1 MTFFSSKQHRF
12 QSDGFQYYVPLKA
25 IKDTEHI
32 LLDFPLVNRPEEMI
46 VFWAGTRKADKSTVI
61 LVIVPNAKTN
71 SGSVFVSQE
80 ASFYFVKALSARAL
94 VQIAQI
100 HTHPTSWVGHS
111 PGDSEHAAFK
121 VKGLLSIV
129 VPSYCI
135 EGMLP
140 LEKCGVHRFDGKKFK
155 RLPIEYI
162 SAHFH
167 ILNDE
172 KSELEDLRK

>member
-1 MTFFSSKQHRF
+1 MTLFSFKQHKF
-12 QSDGFQYYVPLKA
+12 QYDGFQYYVPRKA
-25 IKDTEHI
+25 IMDTEHF
-32 LLDFPLVNRPEEMI
+32 LLDFPFMHSPEERI
-46 VFWAGTRKADKSTVI
+46 VFWAGTREADKSTI
-61 LVIVPNAKTN
+61 RLVIVPNAKTN
-71 SGSVFVSQE
+71 SGSVVVSQE
-80 ASFYFVKALSARAL
+80 ANFHFVKILSARAL

-111 PGDSEHAAFK
+111 PGDSEYAAFK

-140 LEKCGVHRFDGKKFK
+140 LEKCGVHRFDGKKFM
-155 RLPIEYI
+155 RLPIVYI

-172 KSELEDLRK
+172 ESELKDLRR